1 MSYVSLKREKLV
13 KSQET
18 KLKHGEVMK
27 ETEKE
32 GYILELLTLDKEIN
46 MKETFQKIFLRRPR
60 LALLLKLNG
69 RNKIKA
75 INT

>member
-1 MSYVSLKREKLV
+1 
-13 KSQET
+13 
-18 KLKHGEVMK
+18 MK